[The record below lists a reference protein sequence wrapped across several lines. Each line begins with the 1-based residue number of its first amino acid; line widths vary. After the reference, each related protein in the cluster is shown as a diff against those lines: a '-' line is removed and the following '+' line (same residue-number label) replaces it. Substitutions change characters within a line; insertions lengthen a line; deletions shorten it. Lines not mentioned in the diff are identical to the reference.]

1 MSNIVYFIIAVL
13 AIFIVGKIFA
23 WPFKILLNLI
33 INGIMGGVLLFLI
46 NLVGSKFGLIIPIN
60 AITAL
65 IAGFLGIPGVLFLV
79 IVNYLR

>member
-1 MSNIVYFIIAVL
+1 MNNIIYFIIAVL
-13 AIFIVGKIFA
+13 AIFVVGKILA
-23 WPFKILLNLI
+23 WPFKVLINLI
-33 INGIMGGVLLFLI
+33 FNGILGGILLFLI
-46 NLVGSKFGLIIPIN
+46 NLVGSTFGLVIPIN

>member
-1 MSNIVYFIIAVL
+1 MNNIVYFIIAVL
-13 AIFIVGKIFA
+13 AIFVVGKIFA

-46 NLVGSKFGLIIPIN
+46 NLVGTNFGLVIPIN
-60 AITAL
+60 AVTAL
-65 IAGFLGIPGVLFLV
+65 VAGFLGIPGVLFLV

>member
-1 MSNIVYFIIAVL
+1 MENIVYFIIAIL
-13 AIFIVGKIFA
+13 AIFVIGKIFA
-23 WPFKILLNLI
+23 WPFKILINLI
-33 INGIMGGVLLFLI
+33 INGIMGGILLYLI

-65 IAGFLGIPGVLFLV
+65 IAGFLGIPGILFLV

>member
-33 INGIMGGVLLFLI
+33 INGIMGGVLLI

>member
-1 MSNIVYFIIAVL
+1 MENIVYFIIAVL
-13 AIFIVGKIFA
+13 AIFVIGKIFA
-23 WPFKILLNLI
+23 WPFKILINLI
-33 INGIMGGVLLFLI
+33 INGIMGGILLYLI
-46 NLVGSKFGLIIPIN
+46 NLFGSSFGLIIPIN